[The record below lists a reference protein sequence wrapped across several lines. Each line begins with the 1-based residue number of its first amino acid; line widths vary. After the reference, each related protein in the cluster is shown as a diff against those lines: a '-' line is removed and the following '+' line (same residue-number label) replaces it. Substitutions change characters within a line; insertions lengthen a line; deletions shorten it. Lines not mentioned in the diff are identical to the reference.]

1 MKKKISII
9 IILFILFIGTCW
21 AQNRIVVTPAGEMER
36 AVSGHFAGMVNG
48 ELKTWGGCNFPN
60 IPCADGG
67 QKVFY
72 PKAYGASVTV
82 PEGTVFIGGASPLTP
97 LRGEGER
104 GVQTIISTSE
114 VSFLPSSP
122 GATGVSRETTECD
135 FGPTKGSKSP
145 LTRESRLGKG
155 AGFSPL
161 PKGLDN
167 FAACYGVD
175 RIFVAGGQSNGV
187 PNRDVYAL
195 DWPDGKEWVKIA
207 TLPDEGRL
215 QPCMAVQNAPEGKA
229 LYIFGG
235 YRPSAPSCFRAS
247 VANGDSLPFV
257 WPESHSVTPLK
268 TPVAP
273 EEEGRVFLKGLKLNL
288 KTLEWQET
296 APAIVLPSSSGEGQG
311 EGAALVGSC
320 CATSGYSHILFFG
333 GVDYD
338 IFLSAI
344 QGKQDSMYLRH
355 EPAWYKFRQN
365 VLVYHTITDSWA
377 LLPGDSAL
385 ARAGAALT
393 PIYQI
398 VNSKSSNGKWCWF
411 YSGGE
416 TMPGI
421 RSDKI
426 SRIEIKHETHFGF
439 ANWMVLVLYLLA
451 MLGMGIY
458 FMRRENGAD
467 DFFKGGGRI
476 PWWAAGISIYAT
488 MLSAITY
495 MAIPAKAYATDWTY
509 YPMLWMIPIV
519 GFPVI
524 WYYLPYFRRLK
535 AASAYA
541 ILEERFNVATRLM
554 ASTLFCIFMVARMA
568 LVMYLPSLALTAV
581 TGIDIYLCII
591 MMGLVTIIY
600 CTMGGVEAV
609 IWGDV
614 VQGCILVGGAI
625 FAALYL
631 WGNTEGG
638 FSGAWQL
645 AVDNDKMRLFVWSW
659 DYRYATFWVA
669 ILGGGIANN
678 LISYTSDQTVI
689 QRYMTTKDEKSAG
702 RSILVNGFMS
712 VFISVA
718 FYFIGTGLYTFYKTH
733 PQSLDITMQQGDAIF
748 PFFMMSQMPAGVAG
762 LLIAAIFAATMSTIS
777 SNINSVSTAFSVDFI
792 QRFRP
797 NIKDSTLLRVARW
810 TCIVSGLIGLGI
822 ALLMATWDIASLLD
836 YFNTILGLLTSGL
849 GGLFVMA
856 VFFPHIKGGA
866 ALTGFIV
873 GELVVFLMWLYTD
886 ANFFL
891 FGATGIVVSVIV
903 SLTLSLS
910 KGEGTK

>member
-1 MKKKISII
+1 MTKRLFLFYILLFPII
-9 IILFILFIGTCW
+9 GLCQGNNVITITK
-21 AQNRIVVTPAGEMER
+21 APNMSR
-36 AVSGHFAGMVNG
+36 AVSGHFAGIVDG
-48 ELKTWGGCNFPN
+48 KLTTWGGCNFPDV
-60 IPCADGG
+60 PCADGG
-67 QKVFY
+67 QKVYY
-72 PKAYGASVTV
+72 PIAYGASVTV
-82 PEGTVFIGGASPLTP
+82 PEGTVYIGGQTSSDSP
-97 LRGEGER
+97 LRG
-104 GVQTIISTSE
+104 STTSLSE
-114 VSFLPSSP
+114 VSLLLPIKGELERVSS
-122 GATGVSRETTECD
+122 
-135 FGPTKGSKSP
+135 
-145 LTRESRLGKG
+145 
-155 AGFSPL
+155 L

-167 FAACYGVD
+167 FAACYGTD
-175 RIFVAGGQSNGV
+175 RIFVAGGQNNGT
-187 PNRDVYAL
+187 PNKDVYAL
-195 DWPDGKEWVKIA
+195 NWPDGKEWVKLCE
-207 TLPDEGRL
+207 LPDEGRL
-215 QPCMAVQNAPEGKA
+215 QPCMAVQNAPEGKV

-235 YRPSAPSCFRAS
+235 YKAPSPS
-247 VANGDSLPFV
+247 
-257 WPESHSVTPLK
+257 
-268 TPVAP
+268 
-273 EEEGRVFLKGLKLNL
+273 EGVIYIKGLKLNL

-296 APAIVLPSSSGEGQG
+296 SPSVLPLRGQLPVGSGAIG
-311 EGAALVGSC
+311 ELATEARERVSIVGSC

-355 EPAWYKFRQN
+355 ESAWYKFRQD
-365 VLVYHTITDSWA
+365 VLVYHTITDSWTTI
-377 LLPGDSAL
+377 PGDSAL

-393 PIYQI
+393 PF
-398 VNSKSSNGKWCWF
+398 NGGWY

-421 RSDKI
+421 RSAQV
-426 SRIEIKHETHFGF
+426 SLIETKHDTHFGF
-439 ANWMVLVLYLLA
+439 ANWTVLAFYLIA

-458 FMRRENGAD
+458 FMRRENGAE
-467 DFFKGGGRI
+467 DFFKGGGRV

-495 MAIPAKAYATDWTY
+495 MAIPAKAYSTDWTY

-524 WYYLPYFRRLK
+524 WYYLPYFRRSK

-541 ILEERFNVATRLM
+541 ILEERFNTATRLM
-554 ASTLFCIFMVARMA
+554 ASTLFCVFMVARMA
-568 LVMYLPSLALTAV
+568 LVLYLPSLALTAV
-581 TGIDIYLCII
+581 TGIDIYLCIVL
-591 MMGLVTIIY
+591 MGLVTIIY

-614 VQGCILVGGAI
+614 IQGCILVGGAI

-645 AVDNDKMRLFVWSW
+645 AVDNDKLRLFVWSW
-659 DYRYATFWVA
+659 DYRRVTFWVA

-678 LISYTSDQTVI
+678 IISYTSDQTVI

-733 PQSLDITMQQGDAIF
+733 PASLDITMQQGDAIF
-748 PFFMMSQMPAGVAG
+748 PYFMMSQMPAGIAG

-777 SNINSVSTAFSVDFI
+777 SNINSVSTAFSVDFV

-797 NIKDSTLLRVARW
+797 SIKDATLLRVARW
-810 TCIVSGLIGLGI
+810 TCIVSGMMGLGI
-822 ALLMATWDIASLLD
+822 ALLMATWDITSLLD

-849 GGLFVMA
+849 GGLFFVA
-856 VFFPHIKGGA
+856 VFMPRVRGYAGLI
-866 ALTGFIV
+866 GFIA
-873 GELVVFLMWLYTD
+873 GEVTVFLVKTFTE
-886 ANFFL
+886 ANVFT
-891 FGATGIVVSVIV
+891 FGLIGIIVCIIV
-903 SLTLSLS
+903 SYLMSYVLRSR
-910 KGEGTK
+910 

>member
-1 MKKKISII
+1 MRKRTFLFC
-9 IILFILFIGTCW
+9 ILSLLCLNYCL
-21 AQNRIVVTPAGEMER
+21 AQNHIIVTPAGKMQR
-36 AVSGHFAGMVNG
+36 AVSGHFAGIVDG
-48 ELKTWGGCNFPN
+48 QLQTWGGCNFPDV
-60 IPCADGG
+60 PCADGG
-67 QKVFY
+67 QKMFY

-82 PEGTVFIGGASPLTP
+82 PEGTVYIGGTDGKRSDTT
-97 LRGEGER
+97 
-104 GVQTIISTSE
+104 VTIGDKA
-114 VSFLPSSP
+114 LPS
-122 GATGVSRETTECD
+122 
-135 FGPTKGSKSP
+135 
-145 LTRESRLGKG
+145 
-155 AGFSPL
+155 L

-167 FAACYGVD
+167 FAACYGTN
-175 RIFVAGGQSNGV
+175 RIFVAGGQSDGV
-187 PNRDVYAL
+187 PNKDVYAF
-195 DWPDGKEWVKIA
+195 DWPDGKEWVKFCE
-207 TLPDEGRL
+207 LPENGRL

-235 YRPSAPSCFRAS
+235 YTAPSPS
-247 VANGDSLPFV
+247 PS
-257 WPESHSVTPLK
+257 
-268 TPVAP
+268 P
-273 EEEGRVFLKGLKLNL
+273 EEEGGKDACIYVKGLKLNL

-296 APAIVLPSSSGEGQG
+296 SAAILPSSSGEGSG
-311 EGAALVGSC
+311 KGAIVGSC
-320 CATSGYSHILFFG
+320 ATPCGYSHILFFG
-333 GVDYD
+333 GIDYD

-344 QGKQDSMYLRH
+344 QGKQDSLYLRH
-355 EPAWYKFRQN
+355 EPLWYKFRQD
-365 VLVYHTITDSWA
+365 VLAYHTITDSWMTI
-377 LLPGDSAL
+377 PGDSLL
-385 ARAGAALT
+385 ARAGASLT
-393 PIYQI
+393 PFDGGWLYI
-398 VNSKSSNGKWCWF
+398 
-411 YSGGE
+411 GGE

-426 SRIEIKHETHFGF
+426 SRIETKRDTSFGWL
-439 ANWMVLVLYLLA
+439 NWTVLAFYLLA

-458 FMRRENGAD
+458 FMRRENGAE
-467 DFFKGGGRI
+467 DFFKGGGRV

-524 WYYLPYFRRLK
+524 WYYLPWFRKLK

-541 ILEERFNVATRLM
+541 ILEERFNAATRLM

-581 TGIDIYLCII
+581 TGIDIYLCIVL
-591 MMGLVTIIY
+591 MGLVTIVY

-638 FSGAWQL
+638 FSGAWQI
-645 AVDNDKMRLFVWSW
+645 AVDNDKLRLFVWSW
-659 DYRYATFWVA
+659 DYRRVTFWVA

-733 PQSLDITMQQGDAIF
+733 PASLDITMQQGDAIF
-748 PFFMMSQMPAGVAG
+748 PFFMMSQMPAGIAC

-777 SNINSVSTAFSVDFI
+777 SNINSVSTAFSVDFV

-797 NIKDSTLLRVARW
+797 SIKDETLLKVARW
-810 TCIVSGLIGLGI
+810 TCIVSGMMGLCI

-856 VFFPHIKGGA
+856 VFLPRIKGWS
-866 ALTGFIV
+866 ALTGFIA
-873 GELVVFLMWLYTD
+873 GEVVVLLMYLYTD

-891 FGATGIVVSVIV
+891 FGATGIVVSVTV
-903 SLTLSLS
+903 AWFASFA
-910 KGEGTK
+910 TKK

>member
-1 MKKKISII
+1 MRKQRTTFT
-9 IILFILFIGTCW
+9 ILTFLSLTLCLG
-21 AQNRIVVTPAGEMER
+21 QNHIVVTPAGKMER
-36 AVSGHFAGMVNG
+36 AVSGHFAGIVD
-48 ELKTWGGCNFPN
+48 EQLKTWGGCNFPDV
-60 IPCADGG
+60 PCADGG
-67 QKVFY
+67 KKVFY
-72 PKAYGASVTV
+72 PKAYGASVAV
-82 PEGTVFIGGASPLTP
+82 PEGTTVYIGGLNENGSDAS
-97 LRGEGER
+97 
-104 GVQTIISTSE
+104 
-114 VSFLPSSP
+114 VSPANLP
-122 GATGVSRETTECD
+122 C
-135 FGPTKGSKSP
+135 
-145 LTRESRLGKG
+145 
-155 AGFSPL
+155 L
-161 PKGLDN
+161 PKPLDN
-167 FAACYGVD
+167 FAACYGAD
-175 RIFVAGGQSNGV
+175 RIFVAGGQTNGV
-187 PNRDVYAL
+187 PNKDVYAL
-195 DWPDGKEWVKIA
+195 DWPDGKEWVKLCE
-207 TLPDEGRL
+207 LPDEGRL
-215 QPCMAVQNAPEGKA
+215 QPCVAVQNAPEGKA

-235 YRPSAPSCFRAS
+235 FQKDVY
-247 VANGDSLPFV
+247 
-257 WPESHSVTPLK
+257 TY
-268 TPVAP
+268 
-273 EEEGRVFLKGLKLNL
+273 GLKLNL
-288 KTLEWQET
+288 KTLEWT
-296 APAIVLPSSSGEGQG
+296 KTCSTDNL
-311 EGAALVGSC
+311 ALVGSC
-320 CATSGYSHILFFG
+320 ATTCGYSHILFFG
-333 GVDYD
+333 GVDYN

-344 QGKQDSMYLRH
+344 QGKQDSLYLRH
-355 EPAWYKFRQN
+355 EPTWYKFRQD
-365 VLVYHTITDSWA
+365 VLAYHTITDSWTII
-377 LLPGDSAL
+377 PGDTAL

-393 PIYQI
+393 PF
-398 VNSKSSNGKWCWF
+398 NGGWL
-411 YSGGE
+411 YGGGE

-421 RSDKI
+421 RSDKV
-426 SRIEIKHETHFGF
+426 SRIETKRETSFGWL
-439 ANWMVLVLYLLA
+439 NWTVLALYLVA

-458 FMRRENGAD
+458 FMRRENGAE

-509 YPMLWMIPIV
+509 YPMLWMIPVV

-524 WYYLPYFRRLK
+524 WYYLPYFRRSK

-541 ILEERFNVATRLM
+541 ILEERFNTATRLM

-581 TGIDIYLCII
+581 TGIDIYLCIVL
-591 MMGLVTIIY
+591 MGLVTIIY

-631 WGNTEGG
+631 WAGTEGG
-638 FSGAWQL
+638 FSGAWQI
-645 AVDNDKMRLFVWSW
+645 AVDNDKLRLFVWSW
-659 DYRYATFWVA
+659 DYRYVTFWVA

-748 PFFMMSQMPAGVAG
+748 PFFMMSQMPAGIAG

-777 SNINSVSTAFSVDFI
+777 SNINSVATAFSVDFI

-797 NIKDSTLLRVARW
+797 KTSDIALLRVARW
-810 TCIVSGLIGLGI
+810 TCIVSGMIGLTI

-849 GGLFVMA
+849 GGLFFVA
-856 VFFPHIKGGA
+856 VFMPRVRGYAGLI
-866 ALTGFIV
+866 GFIA
-873 GELVVFLMWLYTD
+873 GELAVFMVKTFTEANVFTFGLIGIIVCVLVAWLTS
-886 ANFFL
+886 F
-891 FGATGIVVSVIV
+891 VSE
-903 SLTLSLS
+903 
-910 KGEGTK
+910 K

>member
-1 MKKKISII
+1 MKKHILLYLLFSLVCGYSFGQNNII
-9 IILFILFIGTCW
+9 
-21 AQNRIVVTPAGEMER
+21 VTPAGKMER
-36 AVSGHFAGMVNG
+36 AVSGHFAGLVDG
-48 ELKTWGGCNFPN
+48 KLTTWGGCNFPDV
-60 IPCADGG
+60 PCADGG

-72 PKAYGASVTV
+72 PKAYGASVAV
-82 PEGTVFIGGASPLTP
+82 PGETIYIGGMDENGSDAS
-97 LRGEGER
+97 
-104 GVQTIISTSE
+104 
-114 VSFLPSSP
+114 VSPSNLP
-122 GATGVSRETTECD
+122 
-135 FGPTKGSKSP
+135 
-145 LTRESRLGKG
+145 
-155 AGFSPL
+155 PL
-161 PKGLDN
+161 PKPLDN
-167 FAACYGVD
+167 FAACYGTD
-175 RIFVAGGQSNGV
+175 RIFVAGGQTDGV
-187 PNRDVYAL
+187 PNKDVYAL
-195 DWPDGKEWVKIA
+195 DWPNGKEWVKIA

-229 LYIFGG
+229 LYVFGG
-235 YRPSAPSCFRAS
+235 WTPSNS
-247 VANGDSLPFV
+247 
-257 WPESHSVTPLK
+257 PLQGEK
-268 TPVAP
+268 KDALVC
-273 EEEGRVFLKGLKLNL
+273 LNGLKLNL
-288 KTLEWQET
+288 MTLEWQET
-296 APAIVLPSSSGEGQG
+296 SSSTINASPYKGEVGRG
-311 EGAALVGSC
+311 SGSVALVGSC
-320 CATSGYSHILFFG
+320 CAPCGYSHILFFG
-333 GVDYD
+333 GVNYD

-344 QGKQDSMYLRH
+344 QGKQDDQYLRH
-355 EPAWYKFRQN
+355 EPSWYKFRSD
-365 VLVYHTITDSWA
+365 VLAYHTITDSWMTI
-377 LLPGDSAL
+377 LGDTAL

-393 PIYQI
+393 PFDGGWY
-398 VNSKSSNGKWCWF
+398 

-426 SRIEIKHETHFGF
+426 SRIETKHETHFGWL
-439 ANWMVLVLYLLA
+439 NWAVLILYLVA

-458 FMRRENGAD
+458 FMRRENGAE

-509 YPMLWMIPIV
+509 YPMLWMIPVV

-541 ILEERFNVATRLM
+541 ILEERFNLATRMM

-591 MMGLVTIIY
+591 LMGLVTIVY

-645 AVDNDKMRLFVWSW
+645 AVDNDKMRLFVWSL
-659 DYRYATFWVA
+659 DYRRVTFWVA
-669 ILGGGIANN
+669 IIGGGIANN

-733 PQSLDITMQQGDAIF
+733 PSSLDITMQQGDAIF
-748 PFFMMSQMPAGVAG
+748 PYFMMSQMPAGIAG

-797 NIKDSTLLRVARW
+797 SIKDATLLRVARW
-810 TCIVSGLIGLGI
+810 TCIVSGLMGLGI

-856 VFFPHIKGGA
+856 VFFPRIKGRA
-866 ALTGFIV
+866 ALTGFIA
-873 GELVVFLMWLYTD
+873 GELVVFLMYLYTD
-886 ANFFL
+886 VNFFL
-891 FGATGIVVSVIV
+891 FGATGIVISVIV
-903 SLTLSLS
+903 AWFTSFV
-910 KGEGTK
+910 TKK

>member
-1 MKKKISII
+1 MKKRLNFFFIFLFLTLGLCQGQNNII
-9 IILFILFIGTCW
+9 
-21 AQNRIVVTPAGEMER
+21 VTPAGKMER
-36 AVSGHFAGMVNG
+36 AVSGHFAGLVDG
-48 ELKTWGGCNFPN
+48 QLTTWGGCNFPDV
-60 IPCADGG
+60 PCADGG

-72 PKAYGASVTV
+72 PKAYGASVAV
-82 PEGTVFIGGASPLTP
+82 PGETIYIGGASPLTP
-97 LRGEGER
+97 LRGEGNK
-104 GVQTIISTSE
+104 GSATISTPE
-114 VSFLPSSP
+114 VTFLPSSS
-122 GATGVSRETTECD
+122 GE
-135 FGPTKGSKSP
+135 GS
-145 LTRESRLGKG
+145 GKG
-155 AGFSPL
+155 ALPSL

-167 FAACYGVD
+167 FAACYGTD
-175 RIFVAGGQSNGV
+175 RIFVAGGQTNGI
-187 PNRDVYAL
+187 PNRDVFAL
-195 DWPDGKEWVKIA
+195 DWPDGKEWVKLCE
-207 TLPDEGRL
+207 LPDEGRL

-235 YRPSAPSCFRAS
+235 
-247 VANGDSLPFV
+247 
-257 WPESHSVTPLK
+257 WTPQPPLGGVVN
-268 TPVAP
+268 T
-273 EEEGRVFLKGLKLNL
+273 KGLKLNL

-296 APAIVLPSSSGEGQG
+296 APTVLPLKGVGGSV
-311 EGAALVGSC
+311 ALVGSC
-320 CATSGYSHILFFG
+320 CTPCGYSHILFFG
-333 GVDYD
+333 GVNYD

-344 QGKQDSMYLRH
+344 QGKQDSLYLRH
-355 EPAWYKFRQN
+355 EPSWYKFRSD
-365 VLVYHTITDSWA
+365 VLAYHTITDSWMTI
-377 LLPGDSAL
+377 PGDTAL

-393 PIYQI
+393 PFDGGWY
-398 VNSKSSNGKWCWF
+398 

-426 SRIEIKHETHFGF
+426 SRIETKHETHFGWL
-439 ANWMVLVLYLLA
+439 NWTVLILYLVA

-458 FMRRENGAD
+458 FMRRENGAE

-509 YPMLWMIPIV
+509 YPMLWMIPVV

-541 ILEERFNVATRLM
+541 ILEERFNLATRMM

-591 MMGLVTIIY
+591 LMGLVTIVY

-631 WGNTEGG
+631 WDNTEGG

-645 AVDNDKMRLFVWSW
+645 AVDNDKMRMFVWSL
-659 DYRYATFWVA
+659 DYRRVTFWVA
-669 ILGGGIANN
+669 IIGGGIANN

-748 PFFMMSQMPAGVAG
+748 PYFMMSQMPAGIAG

-797 NIKDSTLLRVARW
+797 SIKDSTLLRVARW
-810 TCIVSGLIGLGI
+810 TCIVSGLMGLGI

-856 VFFPHIKGGA
+856 VFFPRIKGRA
-866 ALTGFIV
+866 ALTGFIA
-873 GELVVFLMWLYTD
+873 GELVVFLMYLYTD
-886 ANFFL
+886 VNFFL
-891 FGATGIVVSVIV
+891 FGATGIVVSVITAWLV
-903 SLTLSLS
+903 SHAVSE
-910 KGEGTK
+910 K

>member
-1 MKKKISII
+1 MIKRT
-9 IILFILFIGTCW
+9 IILCSLIVGALIPCR
-21 AQNRIVVTPAGEMER
+21 AQNQVVVTPAGEMER

-48 ELKTWGGCNFPN
+48 ELKTWGGCNFPDV
-60 IPCADGG
+60 PCADGG
-67 QKVFY
+67 KKVFY

-82 PEGTVFIGGASPLTP
+82 PEGTVYIGG
-97 LRGEGER
+97 EG
-104 GVQTIISTSE
+104 
-114 VSFLPSSP
+114 
-122 GATGVSRETTECD
+122 
-135 FGPTKGSKSP
+135 
-145 LTRESRLGKG
+145 
-155 AGFSPL
+155 PL
-161 PKGLDN
+161 PAPPLGECHYGDECFLELEYSPKGGAKRGLPALPKPLSN
-167 FAACYGVD
+167 FAACYGAG
-175 RIFVAGGQSNGV
+175 RIFVAGGQSNGE
-187 PNRDVYAL
+187 PNFDVYAL
-195 DWPDGKEWVKIA
+195 DWPNGKEWHSLTPIPSPVGEGDFK
-207 TLPDEGRL
+207 GRL

-229 LYIFGG
+229 LFIMGG
-235 YRPSAPSCFRAS
+235 YSLTPNPSP
-247 VANGDSLPFV
+247 VGEGN
-257 WPESHSVTPLK
+257 LK
-268 TPVAP
+268 SKGVVYT
-273 EEEGRVFLKGLKLNL
+273 RGLKLNL
-288 KTLEWQET
+288 KTLEWSET
-296 APAIVLPSSSGEGQG
+296 APAQCSMFNVQCSM
-311 EGAALVGSC
+311 ALVGSC

-355 EPAWYKFRQN
+355 EPAWYKFRQD

-377 LLPGDSAL
+377 ILPGDSAL

-393 PIYQI
+393 PWE
-398 VNSKSSNGKWCWF
+398 GGWF

-421 RSDKI
+421 RSNKI
-426 SRIEIKHETHFGF
+426 SRIEIKHETHFGL
-439 ANWMVLVLYLLA
+439 ANWTVLALYLLA

-458 FMRRENGAD
+458 FMQRENGAD

-541 ILEERFNVATRLM
+541 ILEERFNLATRLM

-591 MMGLVTIIY
+591 LMGLVTIIY

-614 VQGCILVGGAI
+614 IQGCILVGGAI

-631 WGNTEGG
+631 WSNTEGG
-638 FSGAWQL
+638 FAGAWQL
-645 AVDNDKMRLFVWSW
+645 AVDNDKLRLFVWSW
-659 DYRYATFWVA
+659 DYRYVTFWVA

-733 PQSLDITMQQGDAIF
+733 PTSLDITMQQGDAIF

-810 TCIVSGLIGLGI
+810 TCIVSGLMGLGI

-856 VFFPHIKGGA
+856 VFFPRIKGRA
-866 ALTGFIV
+866 ALTGFII
-873 GELVVFLMWLYTD
+873 GELVVFLMYLYTD
-886 ANFFL
+886 ASFFL
-891 FGATGIVVSVIV
+891 FGAIGIVVSVIV
-903 SLTLSLS
+903 ALILSLNS
-910 KGEGTK
+910 PLPAPPLGECLKHSNS

>member
-1 MKKKISII
+1 MKKHILPFLLLFISIGQ
-9 IILFILFIGTCW
+9 FW
-21 AQNRIVVTPAGEMER
+21 AQNHIVVTPAGKMER
-36 AVSGHFAGMVNG
+36 AVSGHFAAIVDGK
-48 ELKTWGGCNFPN
+48 LQTWGGCNFPDV
-60 IPCADGG
+60 PCADGG

-82 PEGTVFIGGASPLTP
+82 PEGTVYIGGQGPLPAPP
-97 LRGEGER
+97 LGECHNAAEIKSDNECLLVEMR
-104 GVQTIISTSE
+104 HS
-114 VSFLPSSP
+114 LP
-122 GATGVSRETTECD
+122 
-135 FGPTKGSKSP
+135 
-145 LTRESRLGKG
+145 LKG
-155 AGFSPL
+155 AGNLGAGRGLPPL

-167 FAACYGVD
+167 FAACYGTD
-175 RIFVAGGQSNGV
+175 RIFVAGGQTDGV
-187 PNRDVYAL
+187 PNMDVFAL
-195 DWPDGKEWVKIA
+195 DWPNGKEWVKIA

-229 LYIFGG
+229 LFIFGG
-235 YRPSAPSCFRAS
+235 YKSEERRVKSE
-247 VANGDSLPFV
+247 
-257 WPESHSVTPLK
+257 ESNNAQVYTH
-268 TPVAP
+268 
-273 EEEGRVFLKGLKLNL
+273 GLKLNL
-288 KTLEWQET
+288 KTLEWKET
-296 APAIVLPSSSGEGQG
+296 SSSTINASPYKGEVGRG
-311 EGAALVGSC
+311 SGSAAIVGSC
-320 CATSGYSHILFFG
+320 CTPCGYSHILFFG
-333 GVDYD
+333 GVNYD

-344 QGKQDSMYLRH
+344 QGKQDSLYLRH
-355 EPAWYKFRQN
+355 EPSWYKFRQD
-365 VLVYHTITDSWA
+365 VLAYHTITDSWTTI
-377 LLPGDSAL
+377 PGDSLL
-385 ARAGAALT
+385 ARAGAVLT
-393 PIYQI
+393 PFD
-398 VNSKSSNGKWCWF
+398 GGWF

-421 RSDKI
+421 RSNQI
-426 SRIEIKHETHFGF
+426 SRIETKRDTSFGWL
-439 ANWMVLVLYLLA
+439 NWTVLAFYLIA

-458 FMRRENGAD
+458 FMRRENGAE
-467 DFFKGGGRI
+467 DFFKGGGRV

-524 WYYLPYFRRLK
+524 WYYLPYFRRSK

-541 ILEERFNVATRLM
+541 ILEERFNAATRLM
-554 ASTLFCIFMVARMA
+554 ASALFCVFMVARMA
-568 LVMYLPSLALTAV
+568 LVLYLPSLALTAV
-581 TGIDIYLCII
+581 TGIDIYLCIVL
-591 MMGLVTIIY
+591 MGLVTIIY

-645 AVDNDKMRLFVWSW
+645 AVDNDKLRLFVWSW
-659 DYRYATFWVA
+659 DYRRVTFWVA

-733 PQSLDITMQQGDAIF
+733 PASLDITMQQGDAIF
-748 PFFMMSQMPAGVAG
+748 PFFMMSQMPAGIAG

-777 SNINSVSTAFSVDFI
+777 SNINSVSTAFSVDFV

-797 NIKDSTLLRVARW
+797 TIKDSALLRVAR
-810 TCIVSGLIGLGI
+810 
-822 ALLMATWDIASLLD
+822 
-836 YFNTILGLLTSGL
+836 
-849 GGLFVMA
+849 
-856 VFFPHIKGGA
+856 
-866 ALTGFIV
+866 
-873 GELVVFLMWLYTD
+873 
-886 ANFFL
+886 
-891 FGATGIVVSVIV
+891 
-903 SLTLSLS
+903 
-910 KGEGTK
+910 

>member
-1 MKKKISII
+1 MKKRLEFLFVLLFLILGLCQGQNNII
-9 IILFILFIGTCW
+9 
-21 AQNRIVVTPAGEMER
+21 VTPAGKMER
-36 AVSGHFAGMVNG
+36 AVSGHFAGIVDG
-48 ELKTWGGCNFPN
+48 QLTTWGGCNFPDV
-60 IPCADGG
+60 PCADGG

-72 PKAYGASVTV
+72 PKAYGASVAV
-82 PEGTVFIGGASPLTP
+82 PEGTVYIGGQGPLPAPPFGECPNAAEIKSDNECLLVEMRHSP
-97 LRGEGER
+97 
-104 GVQTIISTSE
+104 
-114 VSFLPSSP
+114 
-122 GATGVSRETTECD
+122 
-135 FGPTKGSKSP
+135 KG
-145 LTRESRLGKG
+145 G
-155 AGFSPL
+155 AGRGLPPL
-161 PKGLDN
+161 PKPLDN

-175 RIFVAGGQSNGV
+175 RIFVAGGQTNGNL
-187 PNRDVYAL
+187 NRDVYAL
-195 DWPDGKEWVKIA
+195 DWPDGKEWVKLCE
-207 TLPDEGRL
+207 LPDEGRL

-235 YRPSAPSCFRAS
+235 YKSEELRVKSE
-247 VANGDSLPFV
+247 
-257 WPESHSVTPLK
+257 ESNNAQVYTC
-268 TPVAP
+268 
-273 EEEGRVFLKGLKLNL
+273 GLKLNL

-296 APAIVLPSSSGEGQG
+296 SAAEWSMVNGQWSMAPQ
-311 EGAALVGSC
+311 ALVGSC
-320 CATSGYSHILFFG
+320 CAPCGYSHILFFG
-333 GVDYD
+333 GVNYE

-344 QGKQDSMYLRH
+344 QGKQDSLYLRH
-355 EPAWYKFRQN
+355 EPSWYKFRSD
-365 VLVYHTITDSWA
+365 VLAYHTITDSWMTI
-377 LLPGDSAL
+377 PGDTAL

-426 SRIEIKHETHFGF
+426 SRIETKHETHFGWL
-439 ANWMVLVLYLLA
+439 NWTVLILYLVA

-458 FMRRENGAD
+458 FMRRENGAE

-509 YPMLWMIPIV
+509 YPMLWMIPVV

-541 ILEERFNVATRLM
+541 ILEERFNLATRMM

-591 MMGLVTIIY
+591 LMGLVTIVY

-645 AVDNDKMRLFVWSW
+645 AVDNDKMRLFIWSL
-659 DYRYATFWVA
+659 DYRRVTFWVA
-669 ILGGGIANN
+669 IIGGGIANN

-748 PFFMMSQMPAGVAG
+748 PYFMMSQMPAGIAG

-777 SNINSVSTAFSVDFI
+777 SNINSVSTAFSVDFV

-797 NIKDSTLLRVARW
+797 SIKDSTLLRVARW
-810 TCIVSGLIGLGI
+810 TCIVSGLMGLGI

-856 VFFPHIKGGA
+856 VFFQRIKGRA
-866 ALTGFIV
+866 ALTGFIA
-873 GELVVFLMWLYTD
+873 GELVVFLMYLYTD
-886 ANFFL
+886 VNFFL
-891 FGATGIVVSVIV
+891 FGATGIVVSVLV
-903 SLTLSLS
+903 AWMLSLASPLPAPPLGECS
-910 KGEGTK
+910 KAAETCPLKK

>member
-1 MKKKISII
+1 MKKRLEFLFVLLFLILGLCQGQNNII
-9 IILFILFIGTCW
+9 
-21 AQNRIVVTPAGEMER
+21 VTPAGKIDR
-36 AVSGHFAGMVNG
+36 AVSGHFAGLVEG
-48 ELKTWGGCNFPN
+48 QLTTWGGCNFPDT
-60 IPCADGG
+60 PCADGG

-72 PKAYGASVTV
+72 PKAYGASVAV
-82 PEGTVFIGGASPLTP
+82 PGETIYIGGMDENGSDAS
-97 LRGEGER
+97 
-104 GVQTIISTSE
+104 
-114 VSFLPSSP
+114 VSPSNLPS
-122 GATGVSRETTECD
+122 
-135 FGPTKGSKSP
+135 
-145 LTRESRLGKG
+145 
-155 AGFSPL
+155 L
-161 PKGLDN
+161 PKPLDN
-167 FAACYGVD
+167 FAACYGMD
-175 RIFVAGGQSNGV
+175 RIFVAGGQTNGT
-187 PNRDVYAL
+187 PNKDVYAL
-195 DWPDGKEWVKIA
+195 DWPNGKEWVKIA

-235 YRPSAPSCFRAS
+235 WTPQPSLGG
-247 VANGDSLPFV
+247 VVN
-257 WPESHSVTPLK
+257 T
-268 TPVAP
+268 
-273 EEEGRVFLKGLKLNL
+273 KGLKLNL
-288 KTLEWQET
+288 KTFEWQET
-296 APAIVLPSSSGEGQG
+296 APTVLPLKGVG
-311 EGAALVGSC
+311 GAVALVGSSC
-320 CATSGYSHILFFG
+320 TPCGYSHILFFG
-333 GVDYD
+333 GVNND

-344 QGKQDSMYLRH
+344 QGKQDDQYLRH
-355 EPAWYKFRQN
+355 EPSWYKFRSD
-365 VLVYHTITDSWA
+365 VLAYHTITDSWMTI
-377 LLPGDSAL
+377 PGDTAL

-393 PIYQI
+393 PFDGGWY
-398 VNSKSSNGKWCWF
+398 

-426 SRIEIKHETHFGF
+426 SRIETKHETHFGWL
-439 ANWMVLVLYLLA
+439 NWMVLILYLVA

-458 FMRRENGAD
+458 FMRRENGAE

-509 YPMLWMIPIV
+509 YPMLWMIPVV

-541 ILEERFNVATRLM
+541 ILEERFNLATRMM

-591 MMGLVTIIY
+591 LMGLVTIVY

-645 AVDNDKMRLFVWSW
+645 AVDNDKMRLFVWSL
-659 DYRYATFWVA
+659 DYRRVTFWVA

-748 PFFMMSQMPAGVAG
+748 PYFMMSQMPAGVAG

-797 NIKDSTLLRVARW
+797 SIKDSTLLRVARW
-810 TCIVSGLIGLGI
+810 TCIVSGLMGLGI

-856 VFFPHIKGGA
+856 VFFPRIKGRA
-866 ALTGFIV
+866 ALAGFIA
-873 GELVVFLMWLYTD
+873 GELVVFLMYLYTD
-886 ANFFL
+886 VNFFL
-891 FGATGIVVSVIV
+891 FGATGIVISVIV
-903 SLTLSLS
+903 AWFTSFLT
-910 KGEGTK
+910 KK

>member
-1 MKKKISII
+1 MKKRLEFLFVLLFLILGLCQGQNNII
-9 IILFILFIGTCW
+9 
-21 AQNRIVVTPAGEMER
+21 VTPAGKMER
-36 AVSGHFAGMVNG
+36 AVSGHFAGIVDDQ
-48 ELKTWGGCNFPN
+48 LTTWGGCNFPDV
-60 IPCADGG
+60 PCADGG

-72 PKAYGASVTV
+72 PKAYGASVVV
-82 PEGTVFIGGASPLTP
+82 PSETIYIGGMDENGSDAS
-97 LRGEGER
+97 
-104 GVQTIISTSE
+104 
-114 VSFLPSSP
+114 VSPSNLP
-122 GATGVSRETTECD
+122 
-135 FGPTKGSKSP
+135 
-145 LTRESRLGKG
+145 
-155 AGFSPL
+155 PL
-161 PKGLDN
+161 PKPLDN
-167 FAACYGVD
+167 FAACYGMD
-175 RIFVAGGQSNGV
+175 RIFVAGGQTNDV
-187 PNRDVYAL
+187 LNRDVYAL

-229 LYIFGG
+229 LYVFGG
-235 YRPSAPSCFRAS
+235 WTPQPSLGG
-247 VANGDSLPFV
+247 VVN
-257 WPESHSVTPLK
+257 T
-268 TPVAP
+268 
-273 EEEGRVFLKGLKLNL
+273 KGLKLNL
-288 KTLEWQET
+288 KTFEWQET
-296 APAIVLPSSSGEGQG
+296 SSSTINASPYKGEVGRG
-311 EGAALVGSC
+311 SGSVALVGSC
-320 CATSGYSHILFFG
+320 CTPCGYSHILFFG
-333 GVDYD
+333 GVNYD

-344 QGKQDSMYLRH
+344 QGKQDDQYLRH
-355 EPAWYKFRQN
+355 EPSWYKFRSD
-365 VLVYHTITDSWA
+365 VLAYHTITDSWMSI
-377 LLPGDSAL
+377 PGDTAL

-393 PIYQI
+393 PFDGGWY
-398 VNSKSSNGKWCWF
+398 

-426 SRIEIKHETHFGF
+426 SRIETKHETHFGWL
-439 ANWMVLVLYLLA
+439 NWTVLILYLVA

-458 FMRRENGAD
+458 FMRRENGAE
-467 DFFKGGGRI
+467 DFFKGGGRV

-509 YPMLWMIPIV
+509 YPMLWMIPVV

-541 ILEERFNVATRLM
+541 ILEERFNLATRMM

-591 MMGLVTIIY
+591 LMGLVTIVY

-645 AVDNDKMRLFVWSW
+645 AVDNDKMRLFVWSL
-659 DYRYATFWVA
+659 DYRRVTFWVA
-669 ILGGGIANN
+669 IIGGGIANN

-748 PFFMMSQMPAGVAG
+748 PYFMMSQMPAGIAG

-797 NIKDSTLLRVARW
+797 SIKDATLLRVARW
-810 TCIVSGLIGLGI
+810 TCIVSGLMGLGI

-856 VFFPHIKGGA
+856 VFFPRIKGRA
-866 ALTGFIV
+866 ALTGFIA
-873 GELVVFLMWLYTD
+873 GELVVFLMYLYTD
-886 ANFFL
+886 VNFFL
-891 FGATGIVVSVIV
+891 FGATGIVISVIV
-903 SLTLSLS
+903 AWFTSFLT
-910 KGEGTK
+910 KK

>member
-1 MKKKISII
+1 MKKQ
-9 IILFILFIGTCW
+9 ILLCIFSFLALSNGW
-21 AQNRIVVTPAGEMER
+21 SQNQVVVTPVGEMER
-36 AVSGHFAGMVNG
+36 AVSGHFAGIVDG
-48 ELKTWGGCNFPN
+48 KLTIWGGCNFPD

-82 PEGTVFIGGASPLTP
+82 PEGTVYIGGLGESGSDDAVSP
-97 LRGEGER
+97 
-104 GVQTIISTSE
+104 
-114 VSFLPSSP
+114 
-122 GATGVSRETTECD
+122 A
-135 FGPTKGSKSP
+135 
-145 LTRESRLGKG
+145 
-155 AGFSPL
+155 PL
-161 PKGLDN
+161 PNLPKPLDN
-167 FAACYGVD
+167 FAACYGTD

-187 PNRDVYAL
+187 PNRDVYVL
-195 DWPDGKEWVKIA
+195 DWPDGKEWVKLCE
-207 TLPDEGRL
+207 LPDECRL

-235 YRPSAPSCFRAS
+235 YKAYSQ
-247 VANGDSLPFV
+247 G
-257 WPESHSVTPLK
+257 
-268 TPVAP
+268 
-273 EEEGRVFLKGLKLNL
+273 EGVVYTKGLKLNL

-296 APAIVLPSSSGEGQG
+296 SPAILPSLGGDG
-311 EGAALVGSC
+311 GGCEGASPQAIVGSC
-320 CATSGYSHILFFG
+320 ATTCGYSHILFFG
-333 GVDYD
+333 GVDYN

-344 QGKQDSMYLRH
+344 QGKQDSLYLRH
-355 EPAWYKFRQN
+355 EPAWYKFRQS
-365 VLVYHTITDSWA
+365 VLAYHTITDSWTTI
-377 LLPGDSAL
+377 PGDTAL

-393 PIYQI
+393 PFE
-398 VNSKSSNGKWCWF
+398 GGWF

-416 TMPGI
+416 IMPGI
-421 RSDKI
+421 RSAQV
-426 SRIEIKHETHFGF
+426 SRIEIKHKAHFGL
-439 ANWMVLVLYLLA
+439 ANWTVLALYLLA

-458 FMRRENGAD
+458 FMRRENGAE
-467 DFFKGGGRI
+467 DFFKGGGRV

-509 YPMLWMIPIV
+509 YPMLWLIPVV

-524 WYYLPYFRRLK
+524 WYYLPYFRRSK

-541 ILEERFNVATRLM
+541 ILEERFNAATRLM

-568 LVMYLPSLALTAV
+568 LVLYLPSLALTAV
-581 TGIDIYLCII
+581 TGIDIYLCILL
-591 MMGLVTIIY
+591 MGLVTIIY

-625 FAALYL
+625 FAAVYL
-631 WGNTEGG
+631 WSNTDGG
-638 FSGAWQL
+638 FSSAWQM
-645 AVDNDKMRLFVWSW
+645 AVDNDKMRLFIWSW
-659 DYRYATFWVA
+659 DYRRVTFWVA

-733 PQSLDITMQQGDAIF
+733 PQSLDITMQQGDTIF
-748 PFFMMSQMPAGVAG
+748 PYFMMSQMPAGIAG

-797 NIKDSTLLRVARW
+797 SIKDAALLRVARW

-822 ALLMATWDIASLLD
+822 ALLMATWDITSLLD

-856 VFFPHIKGGA
+856 VFFPRIKGWS
-866 ALTGFIV
+866 ALTGFIA
-873 GELVVFLMWLYTD
+873 GEVVVLLMYLFTD

-903 SLTLSLS
+903 ALAPSLLPLWGSDANS
-910 KGEGTK
+910 RNHD

>member
-1 MKKKISII
+1 
-9 IILFILFIGTCW
+9 
-21 AQNRIVVTPAGEMER
+21 MER
-36 AVSGHFAGMVNG
+36 AVSGHFAAIVDGQ
-48 ELKTWGGCNFPN
+48 LQTWGGCNFPDV
-60 IPCADGG
+60 PCADGG

-72 PKAYGASVTV
+72 PKAYGASVSV
-82 PEGTVFIGGASPLTP
+82 PEGTVFIGGAAPSIAPSTEEEGKVTTVRSNAEVTFLGSQKASSLTSP
-97 LRGEGER
+97 RREAGGE
-104 GVQTIISTSE
+104 TA
-114 VSFLPSSP
+114 LPS
-122 GATGVSRETTECD
+122 
-135 FGPTKGSKSP
+135 
-145 LTRESRLGKG
+145 
-155 AGFSPL
+155 L

-167 FAACYGVD
+167 FAACYGTD

-187 PNRDVYAL
+187 PNKDVYAL
-195 DWPDGKEWVKIA
+195 DWPDGEQWVKLCE
-207 TLPDEGRL
+207 LPGESRL

-235 YRPSAPSCFRAS
+235 YTAPAPSPNPS
-247 VANGDSLPFV
+247 SP
-257 WPESHSVTPLK
+257 K
-268 TPVAP
+268 
-273 EEEGRVFLKGLKLNL
+273 EEGGKETCVYLHGLKLNL

-296 APAIVLPSSSGEGQG
+296 AEASLIPSKGGLNRRPAAEGKANGEAGGRFSPPLEGTG
-311 EGAALVGSC
+311 EAIVGSC
-320 CATSGYSHILFFG
+320 ATPCGYSHILFFG
-333 GVDYD
+333 GVNYD

-344 QGKQDSMYLRH
+344 QGRQDSLYLRH
-355 EPAWYKFRQN
+355 EPSWYKFRSD
-365 VLVYHTITDSWA
+365 VLAYHTITDSWTVI
-377 LLPGDSAL
+377 PGDTAL
-385 ARAGAALT
+385 ARAGAVLT
-393 PIYQI
+393 PFE
-398 VNSKSSNGKWCWF
+398 GGWF

-426 SRIEIKHETHFGF
+426 SRIETRRDTSFGWL
-439 ANWMVLVLYLLA
+439 NWSVLAFYLIA

-509 YPMLWMIPIV
+509 YPMLWMIPVV

-524 WYYLPYFRRLK
+524 WYYLPYFRRSK

-541 ILEERFNVATRLM
+541 ILEERFNAATRLM
-554 ASTLFCIFMVARMA
+554 ASALFCVFMVARMA
-568 LVMYLPSLALTAV
+568 LVLYLPSLALTAV
-581 TGIDIYLCII
+581 TGIDIYLCIVL
-591 MMGLVTIIY
+591 MGLVTIVY

-614 VQGCILVGGAI
+614 IQGCILVGGAI

-631 WGNTEGG
+631 WAGTEGG

-645 AVDNDKMRLFVWSW
+645 AVEGDKLRIFDWSW
-659 DYRYATFWVA
+659 DYRRVTFWVA

-748 PFFMMSQMPAGVAG
+748 PFFMMSQMPAGLAG

-777 SNINSVSTAFSVDFI
+777 SNINSVSTAFSVDFV

-797 NIKDSTLLRVARW
+797 SIKDTTLLKVARW
-810 TCIVSGLIGLGI
+810 TCVVSGMIGLCI
-822 ALLMATWDIASLLD
+822 ALLMATWDITSLLD

-856 VFFPHIKGGA
+856 IFFPRIKGRA
-866 ALTGFIV
+866 ALTGFIA
-873 GELVVFLMWLYTD
+873 GELVVLLMFLYTD
-886 ANFFL
+886 VNFFL
-891 FGATGIVVSVIV
+891 FGATGIVVSVITAWLLSYAV
-903 SLTLSLS
+903 SES
-910 KGEGTK
+910 K

>member
-1 MKKKISII
+1 MKKRTILFN
-9 IILFILFIGTCW
+9 ILFILSFGICW
-21 AQNRIVVTPAGEMER
+21 GQNRIAVTKAGDMER
-36 AVSGHFAGMVNG
+36 AVSGHFAGIQDGKLV
-48 ELKTWGGCNFPN
+48 TWGGCNFPD

-82 PEGTVFIGGASPLTP
+82 PEGTVYIGGLGENGSDDTVSP
-97 LRGEGER
+97 
-104 GVQTIISTSE
+104 
-114 VSFLPSSP
+114 
-122 GATGVSRETTECD
+122 A
-135 FGPTKGSKSP
+135 
-145 LTRESRLGKG
+145 
-155 AGFSPL
+155 PL
-161 PKGLDN
+161 PNLPKPLDN
-167 FAACYGVD
+167 FAACYGTD

-195 DWPDGKEWVKIA
+195 DWPDGKEWVKLCE
-207 TLPDEGRL
+207 LPEEGRL

-235 YRPSAPSCFRAS
+235 YQTKSIDNK
-247 VANGDSLPFV
+247 VWTKNNGQSLHFDG
-257 WPESHSVTPLK
+257 EFPLVY
-268 TPVAP
+268 TY
-273 EEEGRVFLKGLKLNL
+273 GLKLNL
-288 KTLEWQET
+288 KTLEWRET
-296 APAIVLPSSSGEGQG
+296 TPSDIKAKRQAII
-311 EGAALVGSC
+311 GA
-320 CATSGYSHILFFG
+320 CATTCGYSHILFFG

-344 QGKQDSMYLRH
+344 QGRQDSLYLRH
-355 EPAWYKFRQN
+355 DPAWYKFRQE

-377 LLPGDSAL
+377 IIPGDSTL

-393 PIYQI
+393 PFE
-398 VNSKSSNGKWCWF
+398 GGWF

-421 RSDKI
+421 RSAKI
-426 SRIEIKHETHFGF
+426 SRIEIKHKTHFGF
-439 ANWMVLVLYLLA
+439 ANWTVLALYLLA

-458 FMRRENGAD
+458 FMRRENGAE
-467 DFFKGGGRI
+467 DFFKGGGRV

-509 YPMLWMIPIV
+509 YPMLWMIPLV

-524 WYYLPYFRRLK
+524 WYYLPYFRRSK

-541 ILEERFNVATRLM
+541 ILEERFNAATRLM
-554 ASTLFCIFMVARMA
+554 ASALFCIFMIARMA
-568 LVMYLPSLALTAV
+568 LVLYLPSLALTAV
-581 TGIDIYLCII
+581 TGIDIYLCIVL
-591 MMGLVTIIY
+591 MGLVTIIY

-625 FAALYL
+625 FAAVYL
-631 WGNTEGG
+631 WSHTEGG
-638 FSGAWQL
+638 FEGAWQM

-659 DYRYATFWVA
+659 DYRRVTFWVA

-748 PFFMMSQMPAGVAG
+748 PYFMMSQMPAGLAG

-797 NIKDSTLLRVARW
+797 SIKDTALLRVARW

-822 ALLMATWDIASLLD
+822 ALLMATWDITSLLD

-856 VFFPHIKGGA
+856 VFIPRIKGWS
-866 ALTGFIV
+866 ALTGFIA
-873 GELVVFLMWLYTD
+873 GEVVVLLMYLFTD

-891 FGATGIVVSVIV
+891 FGATGIVVSVI
-903 SLTLSLS
+903 TAWILSLKSPLPAPPLGECLKHS
-910 KGEGTK
+910 KS

>member
-1 MKKKISII
+1 MKKHLLPFLL
-9 IILFILFIGTCW
+9 LFISLGQSW
-21 AQNRIVVTPAGEMER
+21 AQNHIVVTPAGKMER
-36 AVSGHFAGMVNG
+36 AVSGHFAAIVDGK
-48 ELKTWGGCNFPN
+48 LQTWGGCNFPD

-72 PKAYGASVTV
+72 PKAYGASVAV
-82 PEGTVFIGGASPLTP
+82 PEGTVYIGGETPSDSPF
-97 LRGEGER
+97 RGR
-104 GVQTIISTSE
+104 TTSLSE
-114 VSFLPSSP
+114 VSFLPLSSP
-122 GATGVSRETTECD
+122 LRGGVRGGLEPICS
-135 FGPTKGSKSP
+135 
-145 LTRESRLGKG
+145 
-155 AGFSPL
+155 L
-161 PKGLDN
+161 PKPLDN
-167 FAACYGVD
+167 FAACYGAD
-175 RIFVAGGQSNGV
+175 KIFVAGGQTNGV
-187 PNRDVYAL
+187 PNKDVYAL

-207 TLPDEGRL
+207 TLPSLSPNPSPKGEGNFNGRL

-229 LYIFGG
+229 LYVFGG
-235 YRPSAPSCFRAS
+235 YRPS
-247 VANGDSLPFV
+247 L
-257 WPESHSVTPLK
+257 TPPLGGEQDA
-268 TPVAP
+268 TVY
-273 EEEGRVFLKGLKLNL
+273 LKGLKLNL
-288 KTLEWQET
+288 KTLEWKET
-296 APAIVLPSSSGEGQG
+296 NSSVLPLKGELERVSS
-311 EGAALVGSC
+311 VGSC
-320 CATSGYSHILFFG
+320 CTPCGYSHILFFG
-333 GVDYD
+333 GVNYD

-344 QGKQDSMYLRH
+344 QGKQDSLYLRH
-355 EPAWYKFRQN
+355 EPSWYKFRQD
-365 VLVYHTITDSWA
+365 VLAYHTITDSWA

-421 RSDKI
+421 RSAKI
-426 SRIEIKHETHFGF
+426 SRIEIKHETHFGL
-439 ANWMVLVLYLLA
+439 ANWTVLALYLLA

-458 FMRRENGAD
+458 FMRRENGAE

-591 MMGLVTIIY
+591 LMGLVTIIY

-645 AVDNDKMRLFVWSW
+645 AVDNDKMRLFLWSW
-659 DYRYATFWVA
+659 DYRRVTFWVA

-689 QRYMTTKDEKSAG
+689 QRYMTTKDKKSAG

-748 PFFMMSQMPAGVAG
+748 PYFMMSQMPAGIAG

-777 SNINSVSTAFSVDFI
+777 SNINSVSTAFSVDFV

-797 NIKDSTLLRVARW
+797 SIKDAALLRVARW
-810 TCIVSGLIGLGI
+810 TCIISGLMGLGI

-856 VFFPHIKGGA
+856 VFFPRIKGGA

-873 GELVVFLMWLYTD
+873 GELVVFLMWLFTD

-891 FGATGIVVSVIV
+891 FGATGIVVSVITAWIVRPVV
-903 SLTLSLS
+903 S
-910 KGEGTK
+910 EE

>member
-1 MKKKISII
+1 
-9 IILFILFIGTCW
+9 
-21 AQNRIVVTPAGEMER
+21 
-36 AVSGHFAGMVNG
+36 
-48 ELKTWGGCNFPN
+48 
-60 IPCADGG
+60 
-67 QKVFY
+67 
-72 PKAYGASVTV
+72 
-82 PEGTVFIGGASPLTP
+82 
-97 LRGEGER
+97 
-104 GVQTIISTSE
+104 
-114 VSFLPSSP
+114 
-122 GATGVSRETTECD
+122 
-135 FGPTKGSKSP
+135 
-145 LTRESRLGKG
+145 
-155 AGFSPL
+155 
-161 PKGLDN
+161 
-167 FAACYGVD
+167 
-175 RIFVAGGQSNGV
+175 
-187 PNRDVYAL
+187 
-195 DWPDGKEWVKIA
+195 
-207 TLPDEGRL
+207 
-215 QPCMAVQNAPEGKA
+215 

-235 YRPSAPSCFRAS
+235 YYINSKFKIQNSKSAQVYTR
-247 VANGDSLPFV
+247 
-257 WPESHSVTPLK
+257 
-268 TPVAP
+268 
-273 EEEGRVFLKGLKLNL
+273 GLKLNL
-288 KTLEWQET
+288 MTLEWSET
-296 APAIVLPSSSGEGQG
+296 APARTPLSHGRGGGGE
-311 EGAALVGSC
+311 AALVGSC

-344 QGKQDSMYLRH
+344 EGRQDSMYLRH
-355 EPAWYKFRQN
+355 EPAWYKFRQD

-377 LLPGDSAL
+377 ILSGDSAL

-393 PIYQI
+393 PWE
-398 VNSKSSNGKWCWF
+398 NGWF

-421 RSDKI
+421 RSNKI
-426 SRIEIKHETHFGF
+426 SRIEIKHETHFGL
-439 ANWMVLVLYLLA
+439 ANWTVLALYLLA

-509 YPMLWMIPIV
+509 YPMLWMIPLV

-541 ILEERFNVATRLM
+541 ILEERFNLATRMM

-591 MMGLVTIIY
+591 LMGVVTIIY

-614 VQGCILVGGAI
+614 IQGCILVGGAI

-631 WGNTEGG
+631 WAGTEGG
-638 FSGAWQL
+638 FAGAWQL
-645 AVDNDKMRLFVWSW
+645 AVDNDKLRLFVWSW
-659 DYRYATFWVA
+659 DYRYVTFWVA
-669 ILGGGIANN
+669 IIGGGIANN

-733 PQSLDITMQQGDAIF
+733 PTSLDITMQQGDAIF

-810 TCIVSGLIGLGI
+810 TCIVSGLMGLGI

-856 VFFPHIKGGA
+856 VFFPRIKGGA

-873 GELVVFLMWLYTD
+873 GELVVFLMYLYTD
-886 ANFFL
+886 ASFFL
-891 FGATGIVVSVIV
+891 FGAIGIVVSVATAWIT
-903 SLTLSLS
+903 SFGSE
-910 KGEGTK
+910 K

>member
-1 MKKKISII
+1 MKKQ
-9 IILFILFIGTCW
+9 ILLCIFSFLALSNGW
-21 AQNRIVVTPAGEMER
+21 SQNQVVVTPVGEMER
-36 AVSGHFAGMVNG
+36 AVSGHFAGIVDG
-48 ELKTWGGCNFPN
+48 KLTTWGGCNFPN

-82 PEGTVFIGGASPLTP
+82 PEGTVYIGGLGENGSDDTVTP
-97 LRGEGER
+97 
-104 GVQTIISTSE
+104 
-114 VSFLPSSP
+114 
-122 GATGVSRETTECD
+122 A
-135 FGPTKGSKSP
+135 
-145 LTRESRLGKG
+145 
-155 AGFSPL
+155 PL
-161 PKGLDN
+161 PNLPKPLDN
-167 FAACYGVD
+167 FAACYGTD
-175 RIFVAGGQSNGV
+175 RIFVAGGQSNGT

-195 DWPDGKEWVKIA
+195 DWPDGKEWVKLCE
-207 TLPDEGRL
+207 LPSLTPNPSPKGEGDFYGRL

-235 YRPSAPSCFRAS
+235 WIPQSPSGG
-247 VANGDSLPFV
+247 VV
-257 WPESHSVTPLK
+257 QTH
-268 TPVAP
+268 
-273 EEEGRVFLKGLKLNL
+273 GLKLNL
-288 KTLEWQET
+288 KTLEWKET
-296 APAIVLPSSSGEGQG
+296 SPSIIEQCSMGPQAII
-311 EGAALVGSC
+311 GSC
-320 CATSGYSHILFFG
+320 ATTCGYSHILFFG

-344 QGKQDSMYLRH
+344 QGQQDSLYLRH
-355 EPAWYKFRQN
+355 EPGWYKFRQN
-365 VLVYHTITDSWA
+365 VLVYHTITDSWTTI
-377 LLPGDSAL
+377 PGDTAL

-393 PIYQI
+393 PFD
-398 VNSKSSNGKWCWF
+398 GGWF

-416 TMPGI
+416 TKPGI
-421 RSDKI
+421 RSAQI
-426 SRIEIKHETHFGF
+426 SRIETKRETSFGWL
-439 ANWMVLVLYLLA
+439 NWMVLALYLLA

-458 FMRRENGAD
+458 FMRRENGAE
-467 DFFKGGGRI
+467 DFFKGGGRV

-509 YPMLWMIPIV
+509 YPMLWMIPLV

-524 WYYLPYFRRLK
+524 WYYLPYFRKSK

-541 ILEERFNVATRLM
+541 ILEERFNAATRLM
-554 ASTLFCIFMVARMA
+554 ASALFCVFMVARMA
-568 LVMYLPSLALTAV
+568 LVLYLPSLALTAV
-581 TGIDIYLCII
+581 TGIDIYLCIVL
-591 MMGLVTIIY
+591 MGLVTIIY

-631 WGNTEGG
+631 WSNTEGG
-638 FSGAWQL
+638 FSGAWQM
-645 AVDNDKMRLFVWSW
+645 AVDNDKMRLFVWSL
-659 DYRYATFWVA
+659 DYRRVTFWVA

-748 PFFMMSQMPAGVAG
+748 PYFMMSQMPAGIAG

-797 NIKDSTLLRVARW
+797 SIKDDALLRVARW
-810 TCIVSGLIGLGI
+810 TCIVSGMIGLCI
-822 ALLMATWDIASLLD
+822 ALLMATWDITSLLD

-856 VFFPHIKGGA
+856 VFIPRIKGWS

-873 GELVVFLMWLYTD
+873 GEVVVLLMYLYTD

-891 FGATGIVVSVIV
+891 FGATGIVVSVITAWLF
-903 SLTLSLS
+903 SLVESE
-910 KGEGTK
+910 K

>member
-1 MKKKISII
+1 M
-9 IILFILFIGTCW
+9 
-21 AQNRIVVTPAGEMER
+21 
-36 AVSGHFAGMVNG
+36 
-48 ELKTWGGCNFPN
+48 
-60 IPCADGG
+60 
-67 QKVFY
+67 
-72 PKAYGASVTV
+72 PK
-82 PEGTVFIGGASPLTP
+82 P
-97 LRGEGER
+97 
-104 GVQTIISTSE
+104 
-114 VSFLPSSP
+114 
-122 GATGVSRETTECD
+122 
-135 FGPTKGSKSP
+135 
-145 LTRESRLGKG
+145 
-155 AGFSPL
+155 
-161 PKGLDN
+161 LDN
-167 FAACYGVD
+167 FAACYGTD
-175 RIFVAGGQSNGV
+175 RIFVAGGQTNGE
-187 PNRDVYAL
+187 PNLDVYAL
-195 DWPDGKEWVKIA
+195 DWPDGKEWVKIGN
-207 TLPDEGRL
+207 LPDSRL
-215 QPCMAVQNAPEGKA
+215 QPCMAVQNAPEGKV
-229 LYIFGG
+229 LFIFGG
-235 YRPSAPSCFRAS
+235 YSINSKSAQVYTR
-247 VANGDSLPFV
+247 
-257 WPESHSVTPLK
+257 
-268 TPVAP
+268 
-273 EEEGRVFLKGLKLNL
+273 GLKLNL
-288 KTLEWQET
+288 KTLEWSET
-296 APAIVLPSSSGEGQG
+296 APTSGCAI
-311 EGAALVGSC
+311 VGSC
-320 CATSGYSHILFFG
+320 ATTSGYSHILFFG

-344 QGKQDSMYLRH
+344 QGKQDSLYLRH
-355 EPAWYKFRQN
+355 EPAWYKFRQD
-365 VLVYHTITDSWA
+365 VLAYHTITDSWA
-377 LLPGDSAL
+377 IIPGDSAL

-393 PIYQI
+393 PFE
-398 VNSKSSNGKWCWF
+398 GGWF

-421 RSDKI
+421 RSAKI

-439 ANWMVLVLYLLA
+439 ANWTVLALYLLA

-458 FMRRENGAD
+458 FMRRENGAE
-467 DFFKGGGRI
+467 DFFKGGGRV

-509 YPMLWMIPIV
+509 YPMLWMIPLV

-524 WYYLPYFRRLK
+524 WYYLPYFRRSK

-541 ILEERFNVATRLM
+541 ILEERFNAATRLM
-554 ASTLFCIFMVARMA
+554 ASALFCIFMIARMA
-568 LVMYLPSLALTAV
+568 LVLYLPSLALTAV
-581 TGIDIYLCII
+581 TGIDIYLCIVL
-591 MMGLVTIIY
+591 MGLVTIIY

-631 WGNTEGG
+631 WSNTEGG
-638 FSGAWQL
+638 FSGAWQM

-659 DYRYATFWVA
+659 DYRRVTFWVA

-748 PFFMMSQMPAGVAG
+748 PYFMMSQMPAGLAG

-797 NIKDSTLLRVARW
+797 SIKDDALLRVARW

-822 ALLMATWDIASLLD
+822 ALLMATWDITSLLD

-856 VFFPHIKGGA
+856 VFIPRIKGWS
-866 ALTGFIV
+866 ALTGFIA
-873 GELVVFLMWLYTD
+873 GEVVVLLMYLFTD

-891 FGATGIVVSVIV
+891 FGATGIVVSVI
-903 SLTLSLS
+903 TAWILSLKSPLPAPPLGECLKHS
-910 KGEGTK
+910 KS

>member
-1 MKKKISII
+1 MKKQ
-9 IILFILFIGTCW
+9 ILLCIFAFLALSNAWG
-21 AQNRIVVTPAGEMER
+21 QNQVVVTSAGEMER
-36 AVSGHFAGMVNG
+36 AVSGHFAGIVDG
-48 ELKTWGGCNFPN
+48 KLKTWGGCNFPD

-82 PEGTVFIGGASPLTP
+82 PEGTVYIGGL
-97 LRGEGER
+97 GE
-104 GVQTIISTSE
+104 S
-114 VSFLPSSP
+114 
-122 GATGVSRETTECD
+122 
-135 FGPTKGSKSP
+135 GSDDTVKP
-145 LTRESRLGKG
+145 D
-155 AGFSPL
+155 PL
-161 PKGLDN
+161 PNLPKPLDN
-167 FAACYGVD
+167 FAACYGAG
-175 RIFVAGGQSNGV
+175 RLFVAGGQTNGTA
-187 PNRDVYAL
+187 NRDIYAL
-195 DWPDGKEWVKIA
+195 DWPDGKEWVKLCE
-207 TLPDEGRL
+207 LPDEGRL

-229 LYIFGG
+229 LFIFGG
-235 YRPSAPSCFRAS
+235 YKSEERRVKSE
-247 VANGDSLPFV
+247 
-257 WPESHSVTPLK
+257 ESNNAQVYTH
-268 TPVAP
+268 
-273 EEEGRVFLKGLKLNL
+273 GLKLNL

-296 APAIVLPSSSGEGQG
+296 SPALPSPRRGAGGE
-311 EGAALVGSC
+311 AVVGSC
-320 CATSGYSHILFFG
+320 CTPCGYSHILFFG
-333 GVDYD
+333 GVNYD

-355 EPAWYKFRQN
+355 EPAWYKFRQD

-377 LLPGDSAL
+377 ILPGDSAL

-393 PIYQI
+393 PWE
-398 VNSKSSNGKWCWF
+398 GGWF

-421 RSDKI
+421 RSNKI
-426 SRIEIKHETHFGF
+426 SRIEIKHETHFGL
-439 ANWMVLVLYLLA
+439 ANWTVLALYLLA

-458 FMRRENGAD
+458 FMQRENGAD

-541 ILEERFNVATRLM
+541 ILEERFNLATRLM

-591 MMGLVTIIY
+591 LMGLVTIIY

-614 VQGCILVGGAI
+614 IQGCILVGGAI

-631 WGNTEGG
+631 WSNTEGG
-638 FSGAWQL
+638 FAGAWQL
-645 AVDNDKMRLFVWSW
+645 AVDNDKLRLFVWSW
-659 DYRYATFWVA
+659 DYRYVTFWVA
-669 ILGGGIANN
+669 IIGGGIANN

-733 PQSLDITMQQGDAIF
+733 PTSLDITMQQGDAIF

-810 TCIVSGLIGLGI
+810 TCIVSGLMGLGI

-856 VFFPHIKGGA
+856 VFFPRIKGRA
-866 ALTGFIV
+866 ALTGFII
-873 GELVVFLMWLYTD
+873 GELVVFLMYLYTD
-886 ANFFL
+886 ASFFL
-891 FGATGIVVSVIV
+891 FGAIGIVVSVLV
-903 SLTLSLS
+903 ALAPSLLPLWGSDTNSI
-910 KGEGTK
+910 KNDEI

>member
-1 MKKKISII
+1 MGKVIKNSL
-9 IILFILFIGTCW
+9 LFILHSSFFLYLCRHILAFNISLTQKHDNSMKKRLEFLFVLLFLILGLCQG
-21 AQNRIVVTPAGEMER
+21 QNNIIVTPAGKMER
-36 AVSGHFAGMVNG
+36 AVSGHFAGLVDG
-48 ELKTWGGCNFPN
+48 KLTTWGGCNFPDV
-60 IPCADGG
+60 PCADGG

-82 PEGTVFIGGASPLTP
+82 PGETIYIGGLDENGSDAS
-97 LRGEGER
+97 
-104 GVQTIISTSE
+104 
-114 VSFLPSSP
+114 VSPSNLP
-122 GATGVSRETTECD
+122 
-135 FGPTKGSKSP
+135 
-145 LTRESRLGKG
+145 
-155 AGFSPL
+155 PL
-161 PKGLDN
+161 PKPLDN
-167 FAACYGVD
+167 FAACYGMD
-175 RIFVAGGQSNGV
+175 RIFVAGGQTNGI
-187 PNRDVYAL
+187 PNKDVYAL

-235 YRPSAPSCFRAS
+235 WTPQPSLGG
-247 VANGDSLPFV
+247 VVN
-257 WPESHSVTPLK
+257 T
-268 TPVAP
+268 
-273 EEEGRVFLKGLKLNL
+273 KGLKLNL
-288 KTLEWQET
+288 KTFEWQET
-296 APAIVLPSSSGEGQG
+296 SSSTINASPYKGEVGRG
-311 EGAALVGSC
+311 SGSVALVGSC
-320 CATSGYSHILFFG
+320 CTPCGYSHILFFG
-333 GVDYD
+333 GVNYD

-344 QGKQDSMYLRH
+344 QGKQDDQYLRH
-355 EPAWYKFRQN
+355 EPSWYKFRSD
-365 VLVYHTITDSWA
+365 VLAYHTITDSWMTI
-377 LLPGDSAL
+377 PGDTAL

-393 PIYQI
+393 PFDGGWY
-398 VNSKSSNGKWCWF
+398 

-426 SRIEIKHETHFGF
+426 SRIETKHETHFGWL
-439 ANWMVLVLYLLA
+439 NWTVLILYLVA

-458 FMRRENGAD
+458 FMKRENGAE

-509 YPMLWMIPIV
+509 YPMLWMIPVV

-541 ILEERFNVATRLM
+541 ILEERFNLATRMM

-591 MMGLVTIIY
+591 LMGLVTIVY

-645 AVDNDKMRLFVWSW
+645 AVDNDKMRLFVWSL
-659 DYRYATFWVA
+659 DYRRVTFWVA
-669 ILGGGIANN
+669 IIGGGIANN

-748 PFFMMSQMPAGVAG
+748 PYFMMSQMPAGVAG

-797 NIKDSTLLRVARW
+797 SIKDATLLRVARW
-810 TCIVSGLIGLGI
+810 TCIVSGLMGLGI

-856 VFFPHIKGGA
+856 VFFPRIKGRA
-866 ALTGFIV
+866 ALTGFIA
-873 GELVVFLMWLYTD
+873 GELVVFLMYLYTD
-886 ANFFL
+886 VNFFL
-891 FGATGIVVSVIV
+891 FGATGIVISVIV
-903 SLTLSLS
+903 AWFTSFLT
-910 KGEGTK
+910 KK

>member
-1 MKKKISII
+1 MRIKALLS
-9 IILFILFIGTCW
+9 LLLLTSLCLG
-21 AQNRIVVTPAGEMER
+21 QNHVVVTPSGEMHR
-36 AVSGHFAGMVNG
+36 AVSGHFAGMQNS
-48 ELKTWGGCNFPN
+48 ELITWGGCNFPDV
-60 IPCADGG
+60 PCADGG
-67 QKVFY
+67 QKRFY
-72 PKAYGASVTV
+72 PRAYGASVDV
-82 PEGTVFIGGASPLTP
+82 PEGTVYIGGTTGEVSDVEVVLQKRT
-97 LRGEGER
+97 GEGEI
-104 GVQTIISTSE
+104 T
-114 VSFLPSSP
+114 LPS
-122 GATGVSRETTECD
+122 
-135 FGPTKGSKSP
+135 
-145 LTRESRLGKG
+145 
-155 AGFSPL
+155 L

-167 FAACYGVD
+167 FAACYGTD
-175 RIFVAGGQSNGV
+175 RVFVAGGQSNGL
-187 PNRDVYAL
+187 PNKDIYTL
-195 DWPDGKEWVKIA
+195 DWPGGSTWVKLCE
-207 TLPDEGRL
+207 LPDDGRL
-215 QPCMAVQNAPEGKA
+215 QPCMAIQNAPEGKA
-229 LYIFGG
+229 LFLFGG
-235 YRPSAPSCFRAS
+235 YRPLLRGEQEATVYTR
-247 VANGDSLPFV
+247 
-257 WPESHSVTPLK
+257 
-268 TPVAP
+268 
-273 EEEGRVFLKGLKLNL
+273 GLKLNL
-288 KTLEWQET
+288 MTLEWSET
-296 APAIVLPSSSGEGQG
+296 SPSLSPTPSLGKTLGKGDGAEAVL
-311 EGAALVGSC
+311 ALVGSC
-320 CATSGYSHILFFG
+320 ATTSGYSHILFLG

-344 QGKQDSMYLRH
+344 QGKQDSLYLRH
-355 EPAWYKFRQN
+355 EPAWYKFRQD

-377 LLPGDSAL
+377 VIPGDSAL
-385 ARAGAALT
+385 ARAGAVLT
-393 PIYQI
+393 PFD
-398 VNSKSSNGKWCWF
+398 GGWF

-421 RSDKI
+421 RSAKI
-426 SRIEIKHETHFGF
+426 SRIEIKHETHFGL
-439 ANWMVLVLYLLA
+439 ANWTVLVLYLLA
-451 MLGMGIY
+451 MLGMGVY

-541 ILEERFNVATRLM
+541 ILEDRFNLATRLM

-591 MMGLVTIIY
+591 LMGLVTIIY

-645 AVDNDKMRLFVWSW
+645 AVDNDKMRLFVWSL
-659 DYRYATFWVA
+659 DYRRVTFWVA

-733 PQSLDITMQQGDAIF
+733 PTSLDITMQQGDAIF

-777 SNINSVSTAFSVDFI
+777 SNINSVSTAFSVDFV

-797 NIKDSTLLRVARW
+797 SIKDDTLLSVARW
-810 TCIVSGLIGLGI
+810 TCIVSGLMGLGI

-856 VFFPHIKGGA
+856 VFFPRIKGKA
-866 ALTGFIV
+866 ALTGFIA
-873 GELVVFLMWLYTD
+873 GELVVFLMYLYTD

-891 FGATGIVVSVIV
+891 FGAIGIVVSVVIAWLA
-903 SLTLSLS
+903 SLGN
-910 KGEGTK
+910 KKQRA